1 MLSEFLGVEGITVE
15 RRDDPRHLGSVFG
28 LTAQQLLVQEA
39 DLERAKELLREWSE
53 SKPDYPDDLAE

>member
-1 MLSEFLGVEGITVE
+1 MTT
-15 RRDDPRHLGSVFG
+15 PRHLGSVFG